1 MPIIAYLLTIYLY
14 FMKKFRTLL
23 TSSAILLASVAF
35 GQNFDNNLPSN
46 PTPGKCYVK
55 CITPNVFETKEV
67 TVMTAPEYTVL
78 KVVPAEF
85 RTEKETIMSK
95 PAYKEYSFTPAKFK
109 TEYVTVGVEPDY
121 NKVSIIPAKFK
132 RGSEEIEVSP
142 MVGKWEYG
150 TLPGCKSVNPED
162 CRTLC
167 WKETPARYKTIPTQV
182 LESDARTTTTLVK
195 GSSKKYPILVLDV
208 PAKVNERTI
217 PAEYKTVTKRVKVKD
232 ETTTA
237 TRVPAVYKTER
248 VKVLKSKGG
257 VTVWE
262 EVDCN
267 LVNYSL
273 LPIYYDL
280 GSARLRESSKSIIDR
295 KIYDVM
301 KQKPNISVE
310 IASHTDSR
318 GDAASNQD
326 LSQRRAQAVVDY
338 LVAKG
343 IERSRLVAKGY
354 GETRLVNKCS
364 DGVNCSDAEHQRNRR
379 TEFRIIGV
387 Q

>member
-1 MPIIAYLLTIYLY
+1 MRKI
-14 FMKKFRTLL
+14 RTLL
-23 TSSAILLASVAF
+23 TSSAILVASVAF

-67 TVMTAPEYTVL
+67 TIMTAPEYTVL

-132 RGSEEIEVSP
+132 PGSEEIEVSP
-142 MVGKWEYG
+142 VVGKWKYG
-150 TLPGCKSVNPED
+150 TLPGCKSANPED

-167 WKETPARYKTIPTQV
+167 WKETPARYKTVPTQV
-182 LESDARTTTTLVK
+182 LESDARSTTTLIK
-195 GSSKKYPILVLDV
+195 GNSKKYPILVLDV

-217 PAEYKTVTKRVKVKD
+217 PAEYKTITKRVKVKD

-248 VKVLKSKGG
+248 VQVLKSKGG

-262 EVDCN
+262 EV
-267 LVNYSL
+267 
-273 LPIYYDL
+273 
-280 GSARLRESSKSIIDR
+280 IDR

-338 LVAKG
+338 LVARG
-343 IERSRLVAKGY
+343 IQRSRLVAKGY

-364 DGVNCSDAEHQRNRR
+364 DGVNCTDAQHQRNRR

-387 Q
+387 N